1 MSASARKCAQAARQG
16 RRTSP
21 SSPPL
26 GCHGQ
31 PQVGPPLIISN
42 ERRPAACPGHER
54 LAAAPYHLSSRPAAG
69 AHSPDKTRAEPP
81 TCLSGWYF
89 HVLSTSCPTHMRHRI
104 ASHIAPKI
112 CSEIHYFVQ
121 GSVNGRKI
129 HVYGHA
135 RITKGAPIE
144 RARVAAT
151 TEKRVGRHEKR
162 QKRGRHGRWPT
173 AKQPRRKIPS
183 RGRAKACS
191 PTNRMPSGAEHHGE
205 CRWTASR
212 KTKQA
217 PRQERE
223 SRTHRVLGPRRLS
236 KTNESK
242 AREKKREEKRLFNV
256 ADSARPAVQFS
267 RCSADHHHSSRLD
280 QTERGTGTQ
289 T

>member
-1 MSASARKCAQAARQG
+1 MAERYTCTDTQES
-16 RRTSP
+16 RR
-21 SSPPL
+21 
-26 GCHGQ
+26 G
-31 PQVGPPLIISN
+31 PQ
-42 ERRPAACPGHER
+42 
-54 LAAAPYHLSSRPAAG
+54 
-69 AHSPDKTRAEPP
+69 
-81 TCLSGWYF
+81 LSGRGWRRRRRSA
-89 HVLSTSCPTHMRHRI
+89 LD
-104 ASHIAPKI
+104 
-112 CSEIHYFVQ
+112 
-121 GSVNGRKI
+121 
-129 HVYGHA
+129 
-135 RITKGAPIE
+135 
-144 RARVAAT
+144 AT
-151 TEKRVGRHEKR
+151 
-162 QKRGRHGRWPT
+162 KRGRHGRWPT